1 MGVRPLTAQGRAGL
15 TSVCQQTCYAIPL
28 NHQLSDDATCLRQSA
43 LRCQHLVHMPQQP
56 ASLVIVYN
64 SSAKCLV
71 FYTHMPHVLN
81 SLTEHN
87 HSHAAAHVRMTSYST
102 GKFF

>member
-1 MGVRPLTAQGRAGL
+1 MGVTPLTAQGRAGL
-15 TSVCQQTCYAIPL
+15 TSMCQHICYAIPL
-28 NHQLSDDATCLRQSA
+28 NHQLSDDATCLGQSA
-43 LRCQHLVHMPQQP
+43 PRCQHLVHMPQQ
-56 ASLVIVYN
+56 ATSFVIVYN
-64 SSAKCLV
+64 SSAKCLI
-71 FYTHMPHVLN
+71 FYTHVPIVLN